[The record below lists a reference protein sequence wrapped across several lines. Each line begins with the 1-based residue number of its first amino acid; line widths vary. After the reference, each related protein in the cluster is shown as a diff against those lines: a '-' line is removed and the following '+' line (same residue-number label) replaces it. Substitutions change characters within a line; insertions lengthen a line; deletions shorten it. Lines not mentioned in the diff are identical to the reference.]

1 MSLKITKRKRPHW
14 TIDGATYFVTFTLK
28 EGELTE
34 EEQGIVFDHILKGN
48 EKYYDLFSFVVM
60 PDHVHLLFTLNSDYT
75 LSKVMQ
81 GVKGVS
87 SRLVNIHR
95 GVTRINWIDESYDRI
110 MRDKQELENVVRYI
124 EQNPYKAGLVKEG
137 NAPYPFYYIDEDW
150 M

>member
-1 MSLKITKRKRPHW
+1 
-14 TIDGATYFVTFTLK
+14 
-28 EGELTE
+28 
-34 EEQGIVFDHILKGN
+34 
-48 EKYYDLFSFVVM
+48 
-60 PDHVHLLFTLNSDYT
+60 
-75 LSKVMQ
+75 MQ

-95 GVTRINWIDESYDRI
+95 GVTGINWIDESYDRI
-110 MRDKQELENVVRYI
+110 MRDKQELEIVVRYI

>member
-60 PDHVHLLFTLNSDYT
+60 PDHVHLLFTLNSNYT

-95 GVTRINWIDESYDRI
+95 GVTGINWIDESYDRI
-110 MRDKQELENVVRYI
+110 MRDK
-124 EQNPYKAGLVKEG
+124 
-137 NAPYPFYYIDEDW
+137 
-150 M
+150 